1 MKTCRTDDRSAY
13 LGAMLALRLQGT
25 PGTPLAAARYPNALF
40 AIMRDVATLRRNAKA
55 LQRLAEHDCNY
66 GLTPRQQTR
75 RDSLGDQCKQIAN
88 VYRLNCQTSG
98 DPRGAVVKLADPMD
112 ERAGDGFGG
121 GWPVY

>member
-25 PGTPLAAARYPNALF
+25 PGTPLATARYPNAPF

-55 LQRLAEHDCNY
+55 LQRLAEAACNY
-66 GLTPRQQTR
+66 GLTPRQETR
-75 RDSLGDQCKQIAN
+75 QASLTRQVEAIAY
-88 VYRLNCQTSG
+88 VYRLTADCNG
-98 DPRGAVVKLADPMD
+98 DPRGAAVKLYDCND
-112 ERAGDGFGG
+112 DRKGDGFGG